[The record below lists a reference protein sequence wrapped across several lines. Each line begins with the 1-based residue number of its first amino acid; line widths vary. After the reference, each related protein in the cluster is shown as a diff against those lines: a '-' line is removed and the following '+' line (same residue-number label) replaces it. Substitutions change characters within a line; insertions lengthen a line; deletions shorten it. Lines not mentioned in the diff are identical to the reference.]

1 MNKETTL
8 ENLKFPI
15 GKFQKPEVISEAH
28 LKTWIEAIE
37 SLSSKINQHD
47 FLNFYF

>member
-1 MNKETTL
+1 MKNNFDL

-15 GKFQKPEVISEAH
+15 GKFQKPEAISGAD

-37 SLSSKINQHD
+37 SLPSKINQHA

>member
-8 ENLKFPI
+8 EKLKYPI
-15 GKFQKPEVISEAH
+15 KHCQKPEVISEAD

-37 SLSSKINQHD
+37 SLSSKINQYD